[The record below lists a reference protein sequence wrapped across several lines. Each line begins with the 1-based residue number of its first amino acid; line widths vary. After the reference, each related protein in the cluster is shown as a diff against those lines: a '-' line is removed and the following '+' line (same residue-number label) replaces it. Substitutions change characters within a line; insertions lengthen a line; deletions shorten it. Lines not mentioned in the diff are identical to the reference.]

1 MDFIYIGKI
10 VNTHGIKGEVR
21 IISNFK
27 YKENVFKKNN
37 NLYIGKNKEKQIINN
52 YRKHKNF
59 DQIIFYNI
67 NDINEVLKYKGESVY
82 INKDEIKIDGIL
94 NEDLIDINVYGNKKL
109 IGKITNIVDNGAHEI
124 LVINDK
130 ILIPYV
136 EEFIKKIDIENKII
150 EINVIEGLIYED

>member
-109 IGKITNIVDNGAHEI
+109 IGKITNIIDNGAHEI